1 MKCNQGSTQVWRE
14 GPKFIP
20 GVYKLT
26 VAPKLKLLAYMNYL
40 CTKVGPVAKH
50 PVMKAC
56 REIEDKAPLIIALV
70 DIDCQLQAP
79 VSLQPCKSF

>member
-1 MKCNQGSTQVWRE
+1 MKCNQGSTQVWTE
-14 GPKFIP
+14 GPKYIP
-20 GVYKLT
+20 GVHKLT
-26 VAPKLKLLAYMNYL
+26 VAPKLKLLADMNYL

-56 REIEDKAPLIIALV
+56 REIEDKPPLIIALV

>member
-1 MKCNQGSTQVWRE
+1 MKCNQGRTQVWTE
-14 GPKFIP
+14 GTKHIP
-20 GVYKLT
+20 GVHKLT
-26 VAPKLKLLAYMNYL
+26 VAPKLKLLRDMNYL

-56 REIEDKAPLIIALV
+56 REIEDKPPLMIALV